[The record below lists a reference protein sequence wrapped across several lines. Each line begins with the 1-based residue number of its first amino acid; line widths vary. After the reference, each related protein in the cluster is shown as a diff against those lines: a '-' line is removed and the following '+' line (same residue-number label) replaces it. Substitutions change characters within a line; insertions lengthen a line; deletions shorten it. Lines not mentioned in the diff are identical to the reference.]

1 MELSGIR
8 DAGII
13 VTGAAQGI
21 GEGVA
26 RHLAAGGARLALID
40 RQAEQVAAMA
50 DILGGHGFAADVTDE
65 ASVEA
70 AIAAICSACRSI
82 SASRA
87 PPAARWRATPSP
99 MPCAAPV
106 TIIPAS
112 LIPESSIPFPR
123 FIVVCRTSVL

>member
-50 DILGGHGFAADVTDE
+50 DILGGHGFAA
-65 ASVEA
+65 A
-70 AIAAICSACRSI
+70 
-82 SASRA
+82 
-87 PPAARWRATPSP
+87 
-99 MPCAAPV
+99 
-106 TIIPAS
+106 
-112 LIPESSIPFPR
+112 
-123 FIVVCRTSVL
+123 